1 MSSRSFHF
9 DPAAF
14 PASPGV
20 YLMKGTQ
27 GKILYV
33 GKAKSLRTR
42 ISSYF
47 RADPGHTPKTRALVS
62 RIFSVDVLLTATEK
76 EALLLESS
84 LIKKHRPRYN
94 VVLKDD
100 KQYILFKLD
109 KNAAYPRLT
118 FTRKVER
125 DGSAYFGPFTSA
137 AAARRTWKEIGRA
150 FPLRKCS
157 DKALANRVRPC
168 LFQHIGQCLAPCI
181 NVVPRDEYMELV
193 RRVEAFLSG
202 RSGELLRGL
211 EREMLAASDSLDFER
226 AAKLRDLI
234 RAVKKTVEGQAAVL
248 PEPVDLDVLGL
259 SAGPG
264 RAGKPGTG
272 DAGAGED
279 VPRGLGASILFVRQ
293 GRLLDKRD
301 FYWPNLDPADAAEA
315 VRGVLGQFY
324 RAESYVPP
332 RILLPEAAVADA
344 TATAEED
351 GGGWEL
357 VAETLADLRGG
368 PVRLA
373 GPRGKNERKLM
384 ELAEVNAARAFA
396 ERGREADFAAMS
408 ARLAK
413 ALHLSEP
420 PRRIETVDVSHLG
433 GQEVRVGCVVFEDGR
448 PKKSDYRLYAF
459 PELQGSSDDYLSLAS
474 FVPRR
479 LASGPPF
486 PDLLLIDGGKGQIRA
501 VERAMEEAGQAG
513 LFPLASIAKSGRSAA
528 DMEDRVFLPGR
539 KNPVNLTPGSP
550 ELLFLQRLRDAAHAF
565 CLGGQRRARKKTA
578 LKSEV
583 ADLPGIGPKT
593 AKLLFTQFGTV
604 AAMRRASLEDL
615 AALPGF
621 GITKAR
627 KVSELLSGLAESDG
641 PRPAAVEAAGTYA
654 AEGVRRIS

>member
-1 MSSRSFHF
+1 
-9 DPAAF
+9 
-14 PASPGV
+14 
-20 YLMKGTQ
+20 MKGTQ

-33 GKAKSLRTR
+33 GKAKSLRSR
-42 ISSYF
+42 LSSYF
-47 RADPGHTPKTRALVS
+47 RAENGHSPKTRALVS
-62 RIFSVDVLLTATEK
+62 RVAIVDVLLTATEK

-84 LIKKHRPRYN
+84 LIKKHKPRYN

-109 KNAAYPRLT
+109 KNAAYPRLM

-125 DGSAYFGPFTSA
+125 DGAAYFGPFTSA

-157 DKALANRVRPC
+157 DTALANRVRPC

-181 NVVPRDEYMELV
+181 NDVPRDEYMGLV

-202 RSGELLRGL
+202 RSAELLRGL
-211 EREMLAASDSLDFER
+211 EREMLEASQALDFER

-248 PEPVDLDVLGL
+248 PDPVDLDVVGL
-259 SAGPG
+259 SAGDP
-264 RAGKPGTG
+264 AGAAGS
-272 DAGAGED
+272 AGAGGEGEGGS
-279 VPRGLGASILFVRQ
+279 RGLGASVLFVRQ

-301 FYWPNLDPADAAEA
+301 FYWPGLDPSDAAEA

-324 RAESYVPP
+324 RPESYVPP
-332 RILLPEAAVADA
+332 RILVPEAVFSTVSAGDA
-344 TATAEED
+344 AGE
-351 GGGWEL
+351 WEL
-357 VAETLADLRGG
+357 AAEALSDLRGA
-368 PVRLA
+368 PVKVVA
-373 GPRGKNERKLM
+373 PRGKNERKLM
-384 ELAEVNAARAFA
+384 ELAEVNAARVLS

-413 ALHLSEP
+413 ALRLAEP

-433 GQEVRVGCVVFEDGR
+433 GQDVRVGCVVFEDGR

-459 PELQGSSDDYLSLAS
+459 AELQGTSDDYLALAS

-479 LASGPPF
+479 LSSGPPF

-501 VERAMEEAGQAG
+501 VERAMEVAGQGG
-513 LFPLASIAKSGRSAA
+513 LFPLASIAKSGRSAS

-539 KNPVNLTPGSP
+539 KNPVNLAPGSP

-565 CLGGQRRARKKTA
+565 CLGGQRRARNKAA
-578 LKSEV
+578 LQSEV
-583 ADLPGIGPKT
+583 TGLPGVGPKT
-593 AKLLFTQFGTV
+593 ARVLFEAFGSV
-604 AAMRRASLEDL
+604 AAMRAATLEEL
-615 AALPGF
+615 ARLPGF
-621 GITKAR
+621 GIRKAE
-627 KVSELLSGLAESDG
+627 KISALLAGLSSRAADAADAAAARGPDHSGADES
-641 PRPAAVEAAGTYA
+641 R
-654 AEGVRRIS
+654 SS

>member
-1 MSSRSFHF
+1 MTSRSFDF
-9 DPAAF
+9 DPARF

-20 YLMKGTQ
+20 YLMKGAQ

-33 GKAKSLRTR
+33 GKAKSLRAR
-42 ISSYF
+42 LSSYF
-47 RADPGHTPKTRALVS
+47 RADSGHTPKTRALVA
-62 RIFSVDVLLTATEK
+62 RVAVVDVLLTATEK

-181 NVVPRDEYMELV
+181 NEVPRDEYMELV

-211 EREMLAASDSLDFER
+211 EREMLAASENLDFER

-248 PEPVDLDVLGL
+248 PDPVDLDVLGL

-264 RAGKPGTG
+264 GPAGP
-272 DAGAGED
+272 DGEET
-279 VPRGLGASILFVRQ
+279 PRGLGASLLFVRQ

-301 FYWPNLDPADAAEA
+301 FYWPHLDPTDAAEA

-324 RAESYVPP
+324 RLDGYVPP
-332 RILLPEAAVADA
+332 RILAPESALSTPGDVDAASGGEVELL
-344 TATAEED
+344 AE
-351 GGGWEL
+351 
-357 VAETLADLRGG
+357 ALADLRGA
-368 PVRLA
+368 PVKVA
-373 GPRGKNERKLM
+373 WPRGKSERKLM

-413 ALHLSEP
+413 ALHLAES
-420 PRRIETVDVSHLG
+420 PRRIEAVDVSHLG
-433 GQEVRVGCVVFEDGR
+433 GSEVRVGCVVFEDGR

-459 PELQGSSDDYLSLAS
+459 PELQGTSDDYLALAS

-479 LASGPPF
+479 LAAGGPF
-486 PDLLLIDGGKGQIRA
+486 PDILLIDGGKGQIRA
-501 VERAMEEAGQAG
+501 VERAMEEAGQVG

-539 KNPVNLTPGSP
+539 KNPVNLAPGSP
-550 ELLFLQRLRDAAHAF
+550 ELLFLQRLRDAVHAF
-565 CLGGQRRARKKTA
+565 CLGGQRRARKNVA

-583 ADLPGIGPKT
+583 GSLPGVGPKT
-593 AKLLFTQFGTV
+593 AKLLFETFGSV
-604 AAMRRASLEDL
+604 ADMRRATLEDL
-615 AALPGF
+615 ARLPGF
-621 GITKAR
+621 GIAKAR
-627 KVSELLSGLAESDG
+627 KISELLSGLDA
-641 PRPAAVEAAGTYA
+641 RPEAGAGVARAISPYA
-654 AEGVRRIS
+654 ASGNRRSS

>member
-1 MSSRSFHF
+1 MSSRAFDF
-9 DPAAF
+9 DPARF
-14 PASPGV
+14 PCTPGV

-33 GKAKSLRTR
+33 GKAKSLRAR
-42 ISSYF
+42 LSSYF
-47 RADPGHTPKTRALVS
+47 RADSGHTPKTRALVA
-62 RIFSVDVLLTATEK
+62 RIAAVDVLLTATEK
-76 EALLLESS
+76 EALLLEAS

-94 VVLKDD
+94 VVLRDD

-181 NVVPRDEYMELV
+181 NEVPRDEYMELV

-211 EREMLAASDSLDFER
+211 EREMLAASETLDFER

-248 PEPVDLDVLGL
+248 PDPVDLDVLGL
-259 SAGPG
+259 SAGPARG
-264 RAGKPGTG
+264 AAG
-272 DAGAGED
+272 DD
-279 VPRGLGASILFVRQ
+279 VPRGLGASLLFVRQ

-301 FYWPNLDPADAAEA
+301 FYWPHLDPTDAAEA

-324 RAESYVPP
+324 RRDGYLPP
-332 RILLPEAAVADA
+332 RVLVPESSLDQGEEAA
-344 TATAEED
+344 AE
-351 GGGWEL
+351 WEL
-357 VAETLADLRGG
+357 MAETLADLRGA
-368 PVRLA
+368 PVKVA

-413 ALHLSEP
+413 ALHLAEP
-420 PRRIETVDVSHLG
+420 PRRIEAVDVSHLG
-433 GQEVRVGCVVFEDGR
+433 GREVRVGCVVFEDGR
-448 PKKSDYRLYAF
+448 PKKSDYRIYGF
-459 PELQGSSDDYLSLAS
+459 PELDGASDDYLALAS

-479 LASGPPF
+479 LASGGPF

-501 VERAMEEAGQAG
+501 VERAMEEAGRSG
-513 LFPLASIAKSGRSAA
+513 LFPLASIAKSGRGAA

-539 KNPVNLTPGSP
+539 KNPVNLAPGSP
-550 ELLFLQRLRDAAHAF
+550 ELLFLQRMRDAVHAF
-565 CLGGQRRARKKTA
+565 SLGGQRRARKKSA
-578 LKSEV
+578 LRSEV
-583 ADLPGIGPKT
+583 GSLPGVGPKT
-593 AKLLFTQFGTV
+593 ARLLFETFGSV
-604 AAMRRASLEDL
+604 DGMRRATLEDL
-615 AALPGF
+615 ARLPGF
-621 GITKAR
+621 GIKKATR
-627 KVSELLSGLAESDG
+627 VSAMLAGMDTDDE
-641 PRPAAVEAAGTYA
+641 AAVSQSRGDAAA
-654 AEGVRRIS
+654 LR

>member
-1 MSSRSFHF
+1 MTSRSFDF
-9 DPAAF
+9 DPARF
-14 PASPGV
+14 PAAPGV
-20 YLMKGTQ
+20 YLMKGAQ

-33 GKAKSLRTR
+33 GKAKSLRSR
-42 ISSYF
+42 LSSYF
-47 RADPGHTPKTRALVS
+47 RADSGHTPKTRAMVA
-62 RIFSVDVLLTATEK
+62 RVAAVDVLLTATEK

-181 NVVPRDEYMELV
+181 NEVPRDEYMELV

-211 EREMLAASDSLDFER
+211 EREMLAASENLDFER

-248 PEPVDLDVLGL
+248 PDPVDLDVLGL
-259 SAGPG
+259 SVGPG
-264 RAGKPGTG
+264 GLGGPAGS
-272 DAGAGED
+272 DGEEA
-279 VPRGLGASILFVRQ
+279 PRGLGASLLFVRQ

-301 FYWPNLDPADAAEA
+301 FYWPHLDPTDAAEA

-324 RAESYVPP
+324 RRDGYVPP
-332 RILLPEAAVADA
+332 RVLVPEAALTPSGDEDA
-344 TATAEED
+344 APGGEGELLAE
-351 GGGWEL
+351 
-357 VAETLADLRGG
+357 ALADLRGA
-368 PVRLA
+368 PVKVA

-413 ALHLSEP
+413 ALHLAEP

-433 GQEVRVGCVVFEDGR
+433 GREVRVGCVVFEDGR

-459 PELQGSSDDYLSLAS
+459 PELQGASDDYLALAS

-479 LASGPPF
+479 LGSGGPF

-513 LFPLASIAKSGRSAA
+513 LFPLASIAKSGRSAS

-539 KNPVNLTPGSP
+539 KNPVNLAPGSP

-565 CLGGQRRARKKTA
+565 CLGGQRRARKKAA
-578 LKSEV
+578 LASEV
-583 ADLPGIGPKT
+583 GGLPGVGPKT
-593 AKLLFTQFGTV
+593 AKLLFESFGTV
-604 AAMRRASLEDL
+604 EAMRRASLEDL
-615 AALPGF
+615 ARLPGF
-621 GITKAR
+621 GIAKAR
-627 KVSELLSGLAESDG
+627 KISELLSGLDA
-641 PRPAAVEAAGTYA
+641 RPDSGAGSGDAGAPYA
-654 AEGVRRIS
+654 AAGVRRSS